1 MTVRVGILA
10 GKPEVN
16 VVRFSGRLDTTS
28 SEAAQPVI
36 LGALE
41 KSIAGVLLHMS
52 SLEFVSSAGLRVL
65 LMLMK
70 KAAADGKQVA
80 VVDAQP
86 AIYKI
91 FKVAGLDKIF
101 HFFENET
108 DALRQLWP

>member
-41 KSIAGVLLHMS
+41 KSAAGVLLHMS
-52 SLEFVSSAGLRVL
+52 SLEFVSSAGLRIL

-70 KAAADGKQVA
+70 KAGAEGKHVA
-80 VVDAQP
+80 VIDAQP

-101 HFFENET
+101 RFFEDEA
-108 DALRQLWP
+108 DALKQLWP